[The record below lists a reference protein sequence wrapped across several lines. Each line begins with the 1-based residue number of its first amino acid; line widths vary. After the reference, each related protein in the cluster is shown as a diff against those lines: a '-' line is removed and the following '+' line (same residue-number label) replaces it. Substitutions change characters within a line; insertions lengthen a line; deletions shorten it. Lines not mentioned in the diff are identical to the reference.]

1 MLKEL
6 HTAAQGMLPQQT
18 RLEVIANNMANAST
32 TGFKRASVFE
42 RSLVEAVNHFNNVP
56 GDSEQDDPPV
66 GMYIDFSPGNLIKTD
81 NPLDLAID
89 SPNAFF
95 LLQDE
100 EGVYTLTR
108 NGNFRLTEDG
118 YLISNEGKKLL
129 AEDMRPISVNHNLRN
144 EQVIEPSAAASIS
157 VNKNGEVLIDNKPVG
172 RIQVVGVEDLNSLQ
186 QVSKSEFVVR
196 ASTGMDYIATDSFIT
211 KEGASIKQGYIEGSN
226 VDIVSEMVQM
236 IELQRLFE
244 LGSKVIQTNDDTLD
258 KTMQISKF

>member
-18 RLEVIANNMANAST
+18 RLKVIANNMANAST

-89 SPNAFF
+89 SPKAFF
-95 LLQDE
+95 MLQDA

-118 YLISNEGKKLL
+118 YIVTNEGKNLL
-129 AEDMRPISVNHNLRN
+129 GDNMLPINVHYNPNQQQAVDPR
-144 EQVIEPSAAASIS
+144 SAASVT
-157 VNKNGEVLIDNKPVG
+157 VNKNGEVLVDNTPVG
-172 RIQVVGVEDLNSLQ
+172 AIQVVEVEDLNSLQ
-186 QVSKSEFVVR
+186 QISNSEFVVR
-196 ASTGMDYIATDSFIT
+196 ASTGMDYRTADTVAIR
-211 KEGASIKQGYIEGSN
+211 QGYIEGSN

-244 LGSKVIQTNDDTLD
+244 LGSKVIQTNDDTLN